1 MIYAFYFD
9 QMDRLVVLCL
19 EILGAALEL
28 DLIHGKSASTIA
40 PTPNVDL
47 NMTQVNTTATSN
59 ITTTALK
66 NASKLNMKMV
76 EI

>member
-1 MIYAFYFD
+1 
-9 QMDRLVVLCL
+9 MDRLVVLCL

-40 PTPNVDL
+40 PTTNVDL
-47 NMTQVNTTATSN
+47 NMTEVNTTATSN
-59 ITTTALK
+59 ITTTAAPK

-76 EI
+76 EM